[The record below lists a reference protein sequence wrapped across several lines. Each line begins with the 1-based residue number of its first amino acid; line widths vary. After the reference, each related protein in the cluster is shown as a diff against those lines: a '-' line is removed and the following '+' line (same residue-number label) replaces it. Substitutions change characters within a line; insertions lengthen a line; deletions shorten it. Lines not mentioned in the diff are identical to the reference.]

1 MVSDAILKRNI
12 KDSVFTNLF
21 KSKKYLLQLFQVLH
35 PEETDITE
43 DELDLITINP
53 VITDSIYND
62 LGFIAGDRVVILAE
76 AQSTWSPNI
85 VIRSLMYLAKT
96 YQEYIDKHNM
106 NSMLYKQQK
115 MDLPKPEL
123 YVIYTGEGHKDT
135 KKLLFSEEFM
145 NGEHSAIEITVNV
158 ITDSREGDILW
169 QYFAFT
175 HVCYDAVEKYG
186 RSHKAAE
193 YVVEHCIDANI
204 LREYMNECRQEVVD
218 IMGELFDNEKIM
230 RSYIEYEIKEAR
242 EKAISEGMARGIEQG
257 REQGLEQ
264 GFEQGREQGL
274 EQGREQ
280 GLEQGLEK
288 GIEQGL
294 EQGREQ
300 GRAEGVQEGRNKG
313 IFETRLSIIKSLMSN
328 TGKCATDIMTML
340 NIPESEQMQLISA
353 IN

>member
-12 KDSVFTNLF
+12 KDSVFTSLF

-43 DELDLITINP
+43 DELDLITLTP

-62 LGFIAGDRVVILAE
+62 LGFIAGDRLVILAE

-106 NSMLYKQQK
+106 NSLLYKPQK
-115 MDLPKPEL
+115 MIVPKPEL
-123 YVIYTGEGHKDT
+123 YVIYTGTGHEDT
-135 KKLLFSEEFM
+135 KELLFSEEFM
-145 NGEHSAIEITVNV
+145 NGERSAIEIRVNV
-158 ITDSREGDILW
+158 ITDSCEGDILW

-175 HVCYDAVEKYG
+175 HVCYDAVKLYG

-193 YVVEHCIDANI
+193 YVVEHCIDRNI
-204 LREYMNECRQEVVD
+204 LKEYMEDCRQEVVD

-230 RSYIEYEIKEAR
+230 RSYIEYECKEAC
-242 EKAISEGMARGIEQG
+242 EKARSEGLAAGMAE
-257 REQGLEQ
+257 
-264 GFEQGREQGL
+264 
-274 EQGREQ
+274 
-280 GLEQGLEK
+280 
-288 GIEQGL
+288 
-294 EQGREQ
+294 
-300 GRAEGVQEGRNKG
+300 GRAEGRAAGMAEGILEGRNKG
-313 IFETRLSIIKSLMSN
+313 IFETRLSLVKSLMAS
-328 TGKCATDIMTML
+328 TGKGIYEAMSML
-340 NIPESEQMQLISA
+340 SIPESEQSQLVNA